1 MNVLKFAR
9 GRGLLTAAL
18 SVFCL
23 ASFSLPAITR
33 EEWEADPSL
42 AMSQNGRWTSILTK
56 ERVLLRF
63 GILAVWQKTVPNT
76 ANIFAK
82 VVRGPTV

>member
-42 AMSQNGRWTSILTK
+42 IPTPSASS
-56 ERVLLRF
+56 VF
-63 GILAVWQKTVPNT
+63 Y
-76 ANIFAK
+76 
-82 VVRGPTV
+82 VVS